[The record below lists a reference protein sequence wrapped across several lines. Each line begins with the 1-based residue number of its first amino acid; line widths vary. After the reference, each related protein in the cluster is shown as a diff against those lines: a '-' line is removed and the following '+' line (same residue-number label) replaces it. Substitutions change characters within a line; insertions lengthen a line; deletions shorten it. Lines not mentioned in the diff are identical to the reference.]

1 MIYNNVLAK
10 DLSFYIYELQQKKQ
24 KMDDI
29 EKELHVEL
37 KNKSLEDLKKKENI
51 KLFRAGSNLLC
62 LKLTNLEKKY

>member
-1 MIYNNVLAK
+1 
-10 DLSFYIYELQQKKQ
+10 LQQKKQ